1 MSIADAEKMI
11 LQILKNVME
20 DKIDK
25 ENVEVIVIP
34 TATRKCEKR
43 SQQHLEGI
51 IRTLA

>member
-1 MSIADAEKMI
+1 MSIPDAEKMI

-34 TATRKCEKR
+34 TATRKCVKQ
-43 SQQHLEGI
+43 S
-51 IRTLA
+51 